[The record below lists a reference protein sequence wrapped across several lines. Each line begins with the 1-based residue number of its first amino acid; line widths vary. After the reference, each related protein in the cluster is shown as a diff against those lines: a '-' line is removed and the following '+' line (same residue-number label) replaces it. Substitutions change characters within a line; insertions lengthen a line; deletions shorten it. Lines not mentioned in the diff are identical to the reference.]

1 MSLIEEE
8 FARRVA
14 AGDPLSDEEEVQELF
29 EILRTLRKR
38 ADQQKR
44 LLESLRRR
52 RWVDWV
58 AGALVGLV
66 LTIMAHLLG
75 LAV

>member
-14 AGDPLSDEEEVQELF
+14 AGDPLSDEEVQELF

-58 AGALVGLV
+58 AGALVGLI
-66 LTIMAHLLG
+66 LTIMVHLLG

>member
-8 FARRVA
+8 VARRVA
-14 AGDPLSDEEEVQELF
+14 AGDPLSDEEVQELF

>member
-14 AGDPLSDEEEVQELF
+14 AGDPLSDEEVQELF

-52 RWVDWV
+52 RWGDWV